1 MIALDTNIVVR
12 LLVRDDPA
20 QSAQAVAVVRGSP
33 VLVTTSVLLETE
45 WVLRSRYRV
54 PRATIVE
61 GLRRLIDLDQLTL
74 DHPTLAARA
83 LDWFEAGLDF
93 ADALHLASS
102 HMVAEFATFDRALAG
117 DAAKLGIVPP
127 VRLYRQ

>member
-20 QSAQAVAVVRGSP
+20 QTAQAAAVVRGNR
-33 VLVTTSVLLETE
+33 VLLTTSVLLETE
-45 WVLRSRYRV
+45 WVLRSRYRA
-54 PRATIVE
+54 PRATIAE

-74 DHPTLAARA
+74 DHPMIAARA
-83 LDWFEAGLDF
+83 LDGFESGLDF

-102 HMVAEFATFDRALAG
+102 HAASEFVTFDRAFARRADRLRTS
-117 DAAKLGIVPP
+117 PP
-127 VRLYRQ
+127 VQLCA